1 MAKDDKD
8 YAKLLKI
15 MRRQGGKDNPVLLEL
30 GEMTSKNTCMV
41 GELELDADDLL
52 VAEPL
57 ITGYHKAVNNNNPSL
72 KNENTFVDP
81 LKKGD
86 EVVLLKIEGEDD
98 TYVVLCKVVSL

>member
-57 ITGYHKAVNNNNPSL
+57 ITGYHKAVNN
-72 KNENTFVDP
+72 KNTFVDP

-98 TYVVLCKVVSL
+98 TYVILCKVVSL